1 VPGLVVT
8 RRARLAF
15 GLLLL
20 AAVPA
25 VALAEDPVSGQV
37 LDQASG
43 APLAGVRVSVELSRR
58 SVTLPA
64 PTDAAGR
71 FGLDPARLFN
81 PVELDTDGVSF
92 LFEKDGYRGANKV
105 KLLAKRGDVRIASFA
120 VRLEPLAAPA
130 ARSCD
135 QEATLGPLRSSDGRT
150 LFVVPYDLG
159 SPERSRDFNDR
170 LLQTLKRRIQTH
182 LQELN
187 LDVALGDVGLRSL
200 PRQLGAADT
209 EKIRACGGA
218 VNALAVAAGRVTPID
233 RGADVA
239 VESEFVII
247 PALARYRP
255 GSLSIDD
262 RLPVGE
268 LTASALSRR
277 LHSLWG
283 RSTLLALA
291 IAEARDALTAHDNG
305 RLEKARSWLTAERAQ
320 AGPGSETLMQSIS
333 ELLRLIDAELAR

>member
-1 VPGLVVT
+1 MPELVVT

-20 AAVPA
+20 AVPA

-64 PTDAAGR
+64 PTDAAGH
-71 FGLDPARLFN
+71 FALDPARLFN
-81 PVELDTDGVSF
+81 PTELDTDGVSF
-92 LFEKDGYRGANKV
+92 LFEKDGYRGATKV
-105 KLLAKRGDVRIASFA
+105 KLLAKRGEVRIASFA
-120 VRLEPLAAPA
+120 VRLEPLAASA

-200 PRQLGAADT
+200 PGQLGAADT

-305 RLEKARSWLTAERAQ
+305 RLEKARAWLTAERAQ

>member
-1 VPGLVVT
+1 MT
-8 RRARLAF
+8 RRAPLAF
-15 GLLLL
+15 AFLLL
-20 AAVPA
+20 AAIPA

-43 APLAGVRVSVELSRR
+43 APLAGVRVTVELSRR
-58 SVTLPA
+58 SVSLPA

-81 PVELDTDGVSF
+81 STELDTDGVSF
-92 LFEKDGYRGANKV
+92 LFEKDGYRGATKV

-120 VRLEPLAAPA
+120 VRLESLASA

-159 SPERSRDFNDR
+159 SAERSRDFNDR

-200 PRQLGAADT
+200 PGQLGAADT

-233 RGADVA
+233 AGADVV
-239 VESEFVII
+239 VESEYVII

-268 LTASALSRR
+268 LTASGLSRR

-291 IAEARDALTAHDNG
+291 IAEARDALTAHDSG
-305 RLEKARSWLTAERAQ
+305 RLEKARAWLIAERAQ

>member
-1 VPGLVVT
+1 VT
-8 RRARLAF
+8 RTRLAF
-15 GLLLL
+15 ALLLL

-25 VALAEDPVSGQV
+25 VALAEDAVSGQV

-81 PVELDTDGVSF
+81 PTELDTDGVSF

-105 KLLAKRGDVRIASFA
+105 KLLAKRGEVRIASFA
-120 VRLEPLAAPA
+120 VRLEPLAASA
-130 ARSCD
+130 ARSCE

-200 PRQLGAADT
+200 PGQLGAADT

-239 VESEFVII
+239 VESEYVII

-305 RLEKARSWLTAERAQ
+305 RLEKARAWLTAERAQ